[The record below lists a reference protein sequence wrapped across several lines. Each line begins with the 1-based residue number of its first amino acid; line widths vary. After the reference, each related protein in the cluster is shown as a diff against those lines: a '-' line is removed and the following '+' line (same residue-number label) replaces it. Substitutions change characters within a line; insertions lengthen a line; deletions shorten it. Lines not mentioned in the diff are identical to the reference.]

1 MRHLGLPA
9 TVALAVAIVAISSS
23 APLIAFA
30 AAPALAIAFW
40 RNLLGVAAIAPVA
53 LTVRRDEFR
62 SKALGASALSG
73 VCLAVH
79 FGTWVPSAKLT
90 SVAMSVA
97 LVCTTPIWTSL
108 ISVIRG
114 VPVPRSTWAGV
125 GVAVLGVALATGA
138 DPDLS
143 GRALLGDA
151 LALIGGIAA
160 AGYTMLGAHA
170 RATIATSTYATIC
183 YSICAVA
190 LGLACLAGG
199 QDLAGY
205 PARTWLAIVAMTAG
219 PQLLGHTL
227 INYALRRVPPT
238 TVAVLLLLEVPG
250 ALLIAWLLLG
260 QLPAAQTL
268 PGIGLLLAG
277 VAIVV
282 VGGRR
287 TDQPTNGGTIISPEA
302 IATTWPD
309 TVAETASPPAAVTE
323 HDNSDGRCISEP

>member
-1 MRHLGLPA
+1 MRQAGLPA
-9 TVALAVAIVAISSS
+9 VIALTVAIVAISAS
-23 APLIAFA
+23 APLIAYA

-40 RNLLGVAAIAPVA
+40 RNLLGVAAVAPVA

-62 SKALGASALSG
+62 SKVLGTSALSG
-73 VCLAVH
+73 ACLAVH

-97 LVCTTPIWTSL
+97 LVCTTPVWTSL
-108 ISVIRG
+108 INLVRG
-114 VPVPRSTWAGV
+114 VAVPRSTWAGV

-151 LALIGGIAA
+151 LALVGGIAA

-170 RATIATSTYATIC
+170 RGSIATSTYATIC
-183 YSICAVA
+183 YSICAA
-190 LGLACLAGG
+190 LLGLACLAGG

-205 PARTWLAIVAMTAG
+205 PAQTWLAIVAMTAG

-238 TVAVLLLLEVPG
+238 TVAVLLLVEVPG
-250 ALLIAWLLLG
+250 ALVLAWLLLG

-268 PGIGLLLAG
+268 PGIAVLLAG
-277 VAIVV
+277 VTIVV
-282 VGGRR
+282 AGGGGG
-287 TDQPTNGGTIISPEA
+287 QPTNGGTIISPEA
-302 IATTWPD
+302 IGTTWPD
-309 TVAETASPPAAVTE
+309 TVADTASPPAAVTE
-323 HDNSDGRCISEP
+323 QVSRDGRWISEP